1 MKLTIAE
8 ALSTSLY
15 AGYAPKAPGTA
26 GAAVG
31 VLLVW
36 AIHHFFTLSD
46 GMLLAIVLLL
56 LWPSV
61 WATDVLIAA
70 RGVKDPQCVVI
81 DEVLGQM
88 LVFYNANLANPWV
101 YLLAFGL
108 FRAFDIF
115 KPWPVNAFE
124 KLPGGWGVMMDDLMA
139 GVYGA
144 LVLYALR
151 HLAALPL

>member
-1 MKLTIAE
+1 MLI
-8 ALSTSLY
+8 
-15 AGYAPKAPGTA
+15 
-26 GAAVG
+26 
-31 VLLVW
+31 LLVHPLVYPPDPH
-36 AIHHFFTLSD
+36 AESLSD
-46 GMLLAIVLLL
+46 LDLSPALAAKFRGFVL
-56 LWPSV
+56 V
-61 WATDVLIAA
+61 
-70 RGVKDPQCVVI
+70 
-81 DEVLGQM
+81 EVAS
-88 LVFYNANLANPWV
+88 LVA